1 MSRRFVLG
9 TLSLILA
16 SGLYIPTAASGQPV
30 GATKEQSLA
39 PMLARVIP
47 GVVSV
52 RVTGASYP
60 ILTVKSPRGNQIGEA
75 ISEAEKEPFRTG
87 GSGVIIDAA
96 AGIIVTNHHVIAD
109 AVGINVGLD
118 DGRNFPAQLIGVN
131 VGTDVAVLKI
141 KAEKLV
147 AVPLGNSDRVRVGDY
162 IVAVGNPYGL
172 ERSASAGIVSALL
185 RSDLGH
191 GLFEDF
197 IQIDAAVNPGNSG
210 GALVNMRGQLV
221 GINTATGVAKSR
233 PYGIGFAVP
242 INMARSVAAQ
252 LIATGKVRYG
262 GLGIL
267 AEPIAADTLKN
278 LQQFVVQGAAVGR
291 VIPGSPAEKA
301 GVESGDVVTSVFG
314 KPVRS
319 PNDYSS
325 RVVTHPVGSSVPIEI
340 VSKKGARKL
349 VLVTS
354 ELSANPP
361 PMTVPARING
371 LGGAAL
377 KPILIGSEHFG
388 VLEGVEIA
396 DVVSGS
402 PADLIGLR
410 RGDVISRIAESRVRT
425 LEEVGT
431 VMINFARSREQ
442 TLSFEMVRA
451 GVKVKVEVPAG

>member
-1 MSRRFVLG
+1 
-9 TLSLILA
+9 
-16 SGLYIPTAASGQPV
+16 
-30 GATKEQSLA
+30 
-39 PMLARVIP
+39 MLARVIP

-60 ILTVKSPRGNQIGEA
+60 ILSVKSPKGNKIGET

-109 AVGINVGLD
+109 AVEISVGLQ
-118 DGRNFPAQLIGVN
+118 DGRIFPAQLIGTN

-141 KAEKLV
+141 RAAKLV

-242 INMARSVAAQ
+242 INMARSVATQ
-252 LIATGKVRYG
+252 LVATGKVRYG

-267 AEPIAADTLKN
+267 AEPFAADTSKN
-278 LQQFVVQGAAVGR
+278 LPQLVVQGAAVGR
-291 VIPGSPAEKA
+291 LIPGSPAEKA
-301 GVESGDVVTSVFG
+301 GIESGDVITSVFG
-314 KPVRS
+314 RPVRT

-325 RVVTHPVGSSVPIEI
+325 RVLTHPVGSSVPIEI
-340 VSKKGARKL
+340 VTKKGARKL

-361 PMTVPARING
+361 PMTVPGRISG

-377 KPILIGSEHFG
+377 KPILIGSDYFG
-388 VLEGVEIA
+388 VLDGIEIA
-396 DVVSGS
+396 DVVAGS

-410 RGDVISRIAESRVRT
+410 RGDVITKVAESRVRT
-425 LEEVGT
+425 LDEVGT